1 MDENNRS
8 TAKRQIARLLGSSS
22 LPICVLSEE
31 DTLVF
36 ANDAMG
42 ALLGRSPESLL
53 GLQCGT
59 ALPIDG
65 TADSLLAGFFALPVH
80 WSRKVLKFVPEA
92 GPFPVHNQSETS
104 PIPTV
109 HGGQWMRC
117 LIPLEQQDGCVL
129 CIFSPTLDMEPDGFL
144 DERSAA
150 CQRIMRENRERYAYL
165 DEMWYLQGESAGSK
179 RALEQ
184 VQLAVTNSLP
194 LVIFGQKGS
203 GRSWL
208 AQSIQSQR
216 RGLQGEDRKFVAGD
230 SFVRID
236 CSLMDADLLPSMLEV
251 IEESQLKLKATPT
264 VLLDSL
270 ECLPVEC
277 LSILETFLQG
287 PAPATRM
294 ATCDATAMD
303 ALQESDQRWRVIL
316 SRTSVLRIDL
326 PRLVDRLEDLDTLV
340 TAWSMAQPK
349 SKSNRYEISESFM
362 EALAAYA
369 WPGDI
374 EELAEALKH
383 AATKC
388 KGAKLT
394 EKDLPVN
401 IRTCVSH
408 IEQSQVDETVDL
420 DAILEDIEKTMIL
433 KALDRFPQN
442 KTSAAKILNISRARL
457 LRRLQQW
464 GIQTSGGSGEGD
476 DDMPV
481 FNEVL

>member
-42 ALLGRSPESLL
+42 TLLGRSSESLL
-53 GLQCGT
+53 GLHCGT
-59 ALPIDG
+59 ELPEDG

-80 WSRKVLKFVPEA
+80 WSRKTLKLVPEA
-92 GPFPVHNQSETS
+92 GPFPINRQSETS
-104 PIPTV
+104 PIPPAQ
-109 HGGQWMRC
+109 GGQWLRC
-117 LIPLEQQDGCVL
+117 LIPLEQENGCVL
-129 CIFSPTLDMEPDGFL
+129 CVFSPNPNLGPDGFL
-144 DERSAA
+144 DERSAN
-150 CQRIMRENRERYAYL
+150 CQRILRENRKRYAYL
-165 DEMWYLQGESAGSK
+165 DEMWYLHGESAGSK

-194 LVIFGQKGS
+194 LVIFGPHGS

-216 RGLQGEDRKFVAGD
+216 RGLQGEDRKFAAGD
-230 SFVRID
+230 SFIRID

-251 IEESQLKLKATPT
+251 IEESQVKLKTKPT

-277 LSILETFLQG
+277 LSILEAFLQG
-287 PAPATRM
+287 PAPTTRT
-294 ATCDATAMD
+294 ATCDATTMAT
-303 ALQESDQRWRVIL
+303 LQERDQRWRTIL
-316 SRTSVLRIDL
+316 SCTSVLRIDL
-326 PRLVDRLEDLDTLV
+326 PRLADRPEDLDTLV
-340 TAWSMAQPK
+340 SAWSMAQPK
-349 SKSNRYEISESFM
+349 SKTSKYEICDSFM
-362 EALAAYA
+362 EALTAYS

-383 AATKC
+383 ATARC
-388 KGAKLT
+388 VGAKLT

-408 IEQSQVDETVDL
+408 IEQSQADETVDL
-420 DAILEDIEKTMIL
+420 DAILEDVEKTMIL
-433 KALDRFPQN
+433 RALERFPQN

-464 GIQTSGGSGEGD
+464 GIQTSGTSGEGD

-481 FNEVL
+481 FNEVT